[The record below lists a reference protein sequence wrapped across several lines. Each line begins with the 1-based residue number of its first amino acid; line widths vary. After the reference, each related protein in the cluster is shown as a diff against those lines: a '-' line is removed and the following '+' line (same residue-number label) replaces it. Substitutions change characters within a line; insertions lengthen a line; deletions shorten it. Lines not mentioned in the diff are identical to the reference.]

1 MEVHVRDFM
10 RRRPYVVL
18 GFAVVAILGVL
29 VWVVLVLG
37 HPLPPRTVVMTT
49 GTERGIYREFGE
61 KYRAALARHGI
72 KLELRQSSGNI
83 ENLARLKDPS
93 SGVSV
98 GFVAGGLAGEKDAP
112 GIESLGTI
120 SYDPAWVFCRD
131 LPSTAGFRELRGKRV
146 SIDRDSGVLPELL
159 SAIGLASQMT
169 LVPMDPEAGGEALL
183 RGEIDCASML
193 TVTDASIVKKLL
205 ADGSVNLMNFARADA
220 YVALYPYLQKVT
232 IPRGIGSLA
241 NDLPPMDVTL
251 VASMTSLLV
260 RKDLHPAI
268 QFLLL
273 EAARDIHSGPGIL
286 RHAGQFPA
294 AEPVDVPLSDEAR
307 SYYASGGNFLQ
318 RHLPFWL
325 VVLATRLLLVFVPI
339 IGIVYPL
346 ARMIP
351 EAIEFAE
358 KRRLHTLY
366 AELRGIEADID
377 GGVPIAK
384 SEAAL
389 ARFNEKVKR
398 TYVKAPLLYTLKY
411 HASYVADRLQA
422 SKPSTTASK

>member
-1 MEVHVRDFM
+1 MRGLM

-18 GFAVVAILGVL
+18 GLALVAILGGL
-29 VWVVLVLG
+29 VWVVFVLG

-49 GTERGIYREFGE
+49 GTEGGIYREFGE

-72 KLELRQSSGNI
+72 NLELRQSSGNI

-93 SGVSV
+93 SGVTV
-98 GFVAGGLAGEKDAP
+98 GFVAGGLPGEKGSP

-131 LPSTAGFRELRGKRV
+131 LPGTAGFHELRGKRV
-146 SIDRDSGVLPELL
+146 SIDPDSGVLPELL
-159 SAIGLASQMT
+159 RGTGMESQMT
-169 LVPMDPEAGGEALL
+169 LVPLNPEAAGEALL

-193 TVTDASIVKKLL
+193 TVTDAAIVKKLL
-205 ADGSVNLMNFARADA
+205 ADESVNLMNFARADA
-220 YVALYPYLQKVT
+220 YVALYPHLQKVS

-241 NDLPPMDVTL
+241 KDLPPSDVTL
-251 VASMTSLLV
+251 IASMTSLLV
-260 RKDLHPAI
+260 SKDLHPAI

-273 EAARDIHSGPGIL
+273 EAAQDIHSGPGIL

-294 AEPVDVPLSDEAR
+294 AEPVDVPLSSEAR

-351 EAIEFAE
+351 EAIEFAA
-358 KRRLHTLY
+358 KQRLHALY
-366 AELRGIEADID
+366 AELRKIEAGID
-377 GGVPIAK
+377 SGVPTAN

-389 ARFNEKVKR
+389 ALFNEKMES
-398 TYVKAPLLYTLKY
+398 TYIKAPALYTLKY
-411 HASYVADRLQA
+411 HANYVADRLRA
-422 SKPSTTASK
+422 SKASATASN

>member
-1 MEVHVRDFM
+1 VRVKDFM

-18 GFAVVAILGVL
+18 GLAVVLILGCL

-49 GTERGIYREFGE
+49 GTEGGIYREFGE

-72 KLELRQSSGNI
+72 NLELRQSTGNI
-83 ENLARLKDPS
+83 ENLARLKDPD
-93 SGVSV
+93 SGVTV
-98 GFVAGGLAGEKDAP
+98 GFVAGGLDGEKDSP

-131 LPSTAGFRELRGKRV
+131 LPTGADFRELRGKRI
-146 SIDRDSGVLPELL
+146 SIDSDSGVLPELL
-159 SAIGLASQMT
+159 RTTGLEKLMT
-169 LVPMDPEAGGEALL
+169 VVALDPEAGGEALL
-183 RGEIDCASML
+183 RGEIDCAGML
-193 TVTDASIVKKLL
+193 TVTDATIVKKLL

-220 YVALYPYLQKVT
+220 YVALYPQLKKVT

-241 NDLPPMDVTL
+241 KDLPPVDVTL

-273 EAARDIHSGPGIL
+273 EAARDIHSSPGIL

-294 AEPVDVPLSDEAR
+294 AEPVDVPLSSEAR

-351 EAIEFAE
+351 EAIEFAQ
-358 KRRLHTLY
+358 KRRLHALY
-366 AELRGIEADID
+366 AELRSIDAGIDS
-377 GGVPIAK
+377 GVPIAG

-389 ARFNEKVKR
+389 ARFHEKVMR
-398 TYVKAPLLYTLKY
+398 THIKAPILYTLKY
-411 HASYVADRLQA
+411 HASYVAERLRAAKAQA
-422 SKPSTTASK
+422 GASG

>member
-1 MEVHVRDFM
+1 VRGLM
-10 RRRPYVVL
+10 QRRPYVVL
-18 GFAVVAILGVL
+18 ALAAVAVLGCL
-29 VWVVLVLG
+29 VWVVFVLG

-49 GTERGIYREFGE
+49 GTEGGIYREFGE
-61 KYRAALARHGI
+61 KYRAALGRHGI
-72 KLELRQSSGNI
+72 KLELRASSGNI

-93 SGVSV
+93 SGVSI
-98 GFVAGGLAGEKDAP
+98 GFVAGGLAGEKDSP

-131 LPSTAGFRELRGKRV
+131 LPSGADFRELRGKRI
-146 SIDRDSGVLPELL
+146 SIDSDSGVLPELL
-159 SAIGLASQMT
+159 RTTGLESQMT
-169 LVPMDPEAGGEALL
+169 LVPLDPEAGGEALL

-193 TVTDASIVKKLL
+193 TVTDAGIVKKLL

-220 YVALYPYLQKVT
+220 YVALYPHLKKVS

-241 NDLPPMDVTL
+241 KDLPPSDVTL
-251 VASMTSLLV
+251 LASMTSLLV
-260 RKDLHPAI
+260 NKNLHPAI

-273 EAARDIHSGPGIL
+273 EAAQDIHSSPGIL

-294 AEPVDVPLSDEAR
+294 PEPVDVPLSSEAR

-351 EAIEFAE
+351 EAIEFAAR
-358 KRRLHTLY
+358 RRLHSLY
-366 AELRGIEADID
+366 AELRGIEAGID
-377 GGVPIAK
+377 NGVPTAN

-389 ARFNEKVKR
+389 ARFNEKVQR
-398 TYVKAPLLYTLKY
+398 THIKAPVLYTLKY
-411 HASYVADRLQA
+411 HASYVADRLRAEAKA
-422 SKPSTTASK
+422 SASQD

>member
-1 MEVHVRDFM
+1 M

-18 GFAVVAILGVL
+18 GLAVVLILGCL

-49 GTERGIYREFGE
+49 GTEGGIYREFGE
-61 KYRAALARHGI
+61 KYRAAFARHGI

-169 LVPMDPEAGGEALL
+169 LVPMDPQAGGEALL

-260 RKDLHPAI
+260 SKDLHPAI

-273 EAARDIHSGPGIL
+273 EAAKDIHSGPGIL

-294 AEPVDVPLSDEAR
+294 AEPVDVPLSSEAR

-339 IGIVYPL
+339 VGIVYPL

-351 EAIEFAE
+351 EAMAFAVQ
-358 KRRLHTLY
+358 RRLHLLY
-366 AELRGIEADID
+366 VELRNIEAGID
-377 GGVPIAK
+377 DGVPTAN

-389 ARFNEKVKR
+389 ARFHEKVMR
-398 TYVKAPLLYTLKY
+398 THIKAAALYTLKY
-411 HASYVADRLQA
+411 HASYVADRLRAAKAPPSA
-422 SKPSTTASK
+422 SG

>member
-1 MEVHVRDFM
+1 LRVKAFM
-10 RRRPYVVL
+10 RRRPYLVL
-18 GFAVVAILGVL
+18 GLAAAAVLGGL
-29 VWVVLVLG
+29 VWAVFVLG

-49 GTERGIYREFGE
+49 GTEGGIYREFGE

-72 KLELRQSSGNI
+72 DLELRSSLGNI

-98 GFVAGGLAGEKDAP
+98 GFVAGGLAGEKDSP

-120 SYDPAWVFCRD
+120 SYDPVWVFCRE
-131 LPSTAGFRELRGKRV
+131 LTSGAGFRELRGKRV
-146 SIDRDSGVLPELL
+146 SIDPDSGVLPELL
-159 SAIGLASQMT
+159 QANGMETLIT
-169 LVPMDPEAGGEALL
+169 LVPMNPEAGGEALL

-205 ADGSVNLMNFARADA
+205 ADSSVNLMNFARADA
-220 YVALYPYLQKVT
+220 YVALFPYLKKVT

-241 NDLPPMDVTL
+241 KDLPPIDVTL
-251 VASMTSLLV
+251 IASMTSLLV
-260 RKDLHPAI
+260 SKDLHPAI

-273 EAARDIHSGPGIL
+273 EAAQDIHSSPGIL
-286 RHAGQFPA
+286 RQAGQFPA

-339 IGIVYPL
+339 VGIVYPL
-346 ARMIP
+346 VRMIP
-351 EAIEFAE
+351 EAMAFAVQ
-358 KRRLHTLY
+358 RRLHLLY
-366 AELRGIEADID
+366 AELRRIEAGIDNGVPVAEIEAD
-377 GGVPIAK
+377 
-384 SEAAL
+384 L
-389 ARFNEKVKR
+389 ARFNEKVMR
-398 TYVKAPLLYTLKY
+398 TYIKAPALYTLKY
-411 HASYVADRLQA
+411 HASYVADRLRAAKIAVPA
-422 SKPSTTASK
+422 SR

>member
-1 MEVHVRDFM
+1 M

-18 GFAVVAILGVL
+18 GLAVVAILGGQ

-72 KLELRQSSGNI
+72 NLELRPSLGNI

-98 GFVAGGLAGEKDAP
+98 GFVAGGLAGEKDSP

-159 SAIGLASQMT
+159 SAIGLASEMT

-251 VASMTSLLV
+251 IASMTSLLV
-260 RKDLHPAI
+260 SKDLHPAI

-273 EAARDIHSGPGIL
+273 EAAKDIHSGPGIL

-294 AEPVDVPLSDEAR
+294 AEPVDVPLSSEAR

-339 IGIVYPL
+339 VGIVYPL

-351 EAIEFAE
+351 EAMAFAVQ
-358 KRRLHTLY
+358 RRLHLLY
-366 AELRGIEADID
+366 VELRDIEAGID
-377 GGVPIAK
+377 SGVATAN

-389 ARFNEKVKR
+389 ARFHEKVMR
-398 TYVKAPLLYTLKY
+398 THIKAPALYTLKY
-411 HASYVADRLQA
+411 HASYVSERLRA
-422 SKPSTTASK
+422 AKAPAPD

>member
-1 MEVHVRDFM
+1 MEVRVSSLM
-10 RRRPYVVL
+10 QRRPYVVL
-18 GFAVVAILGVL
+18 ALAVAAILGCL

-49 GTERGIYREFGE
+49 GTEGGIYREFGE

-72 KLELRQSSGNI
+72 TLDLRPSSGNI

-93 SGVSV
+93 SGVTV
-98 GFVAGGLAGEKDAP
+98 GFVASGLPGEKGSP
-112 GIESLGTI
+112 QIESLGTI
-120 SYDPAWVFCRD
+120 SYDPAWVFCRG
-131 LPSTAGFRELRGKRV
+131 LPATADFRELRGKRI
-146 SIDRDSGVLPELL
+146 SIDSDSGVLPELL
-159 SAIGLASQMT
+159 RATGLENQMT
-169 LVPMDPEAGGEALL
+169 LVPMDPQAGGEALL
-183 RGEIDCASML
+183 RGEIDCAGML

-205 ADGSVNLMNFARADA
+205 GDGSVYLMNFARADA
-220 YVALYPYLQKVT
+220 YVALYPHLKKVT

-241 NDLPPMDVTL
+241 NDLPPIDVTL

-260 RKDLHPAI
+260 SKDLHPAI

-273 EAARDIHSGPGIL
+273 EAAQDIHSGPGVL
-286 RHAGQFPA
+286 RRAGEFPA
-294 AEPVDVPLSDEAR
+294 AEPIDVPLSGEAR

-346 ARMIP
+346 ARLVP
-351 EAIEFAE
+351 EAIEFAQ
-358 KRRLHTLY
+358 KRRLHLLY
-366 AELRGIEADID
+366 AELRSIEAGID
-377 GGVPIAK
+377 GGVPHAN

-389 ARFNEKVKR
+389 AVFHEKLR
-398 TYVKAPLLYTLKY
+398 RIHIKAPALYTLKY
-411 HASYVADRLQA
+411 HAVYVADRLRRAGNPA
-422 SKPSTTASK
+422 SGSS